1 MFLTELS
8 LATIVIWIV
17 VAAIAGAV
25 GQVIAGS
32 RGGLL
37 ISIVLGFFG
46 AIVGTWLA
54 QQLNLPDILV
64 VTINGESFPIVWTLI
79 GATILAALFGAF
91 TRSNRGRY

>member
-1 MFLTELS
+1 MSITR
-8 LATIVIWIV
+8 IIIWIV
-17 VAAIAGAV
+17 VAAIAGAL

-37 ISIVLGFFG
+37 ISVVLGFFG

-91 TRSNRGRY
+91 TRSNRRRY

>member
-1 MFLTELS
+1 MSVTR
-8 LATIVIWIV
+8 IIIWIV
-17 VAAIAGAV
+17 VAAIAGAL

-37 ISIVLGFFG
+37 VSVVLGFFG

-64 VTINGESFPIVWTLI
+64 ITINGESFPIVWTLI

-91 TRSNRGRY
+91 TRSNRRRY

>member
-1 MFLTELS
+1 MS
-8 LATIVIWIV
+8 VATIIIWLV
-17 VAAIAGAV
+17 VAAIAGAI

-32 RGGLL
+32 RGGIL
-37 ISIVLGFFG
+37 ISIALGFFG

-54 QQLNLPDILV
+54 RQLNLPDILV
-64 VTINGESFPIVWTLI
+64 ITINGESFPLVWTLI